1 MPIPIPT
8 LGDFTDSYADTFTKI
23 VNKANNQQFTG
34 TLQTLLESHIEQVG
48 LLATIQ
54 GNAGRTNVRGNQL
67 AVYAP
72 LVESLCPDAFRGRNL
87 TPFDKAMF
95 VLLKTQLFQLGSF
108 GGLQIPDNWQGT
120 PVPVPAGAAAPAAA
134 FNDEENDGLKR
145 CSDGSLVP
153 HGAGCP

>member
-1 MPIPIPT
+1 MAIQAPT
-8 LGDFTDSYADTFTKI
+8 LGDFTDSYAETFTKI
-23 VNKANNQQFTG
+23 VNKANDQQFTG

-54 GNAGRTNVRGNQL
+54 GNAGRTNVTGNNL
-67 AVYAP
+67 AEYAR
-72 LVESLCPDAFRGRNL
+72 LVESLCPAAFRGRNL
-87 TPFDKAMF
+87 MPFDKAMF
-95 VLLKTQLFQLGSF
+95 VLVKTQLFQIGSF
-108 GGLQIPDNWQGT
+108 GGLQIPDDWQST
-120 PVPVPAGAAAPAAA
+120 PAPAGAAAA